1 MCKRQI
7 DWRQTPP
14 APSNDN
20 GPRVVPGPTG
30 QEPAFL
36 KPGILSVVLERTD
49 RVMLDFVAD
58 GVVTIQGKRITPKKE
73 KHPSSQRAL

>member
-7 DWRQTPP
+7 DRRQTPP

-30 QEPAFL
+30 QKPAFL
-36 KPGILSVVLERTD
+36 KPGILAVVLERTD
-49 RVMLDFVAD
+49 RVRLDFVAG
-58 GVVTIQGKRITPKKE
+58 GVLKIQGTRLRTNG
-73 KHPSSQRAL
+73 SSARL